1 MSPPGSGWERVCSSA
16 ELLPGEKRVHW
27 SGDLPILLIN
37 HDGDLHALEDRCSHE
52 DFELSQGEYDAAS
65 ASIECLLHGARFD
78 IRDGRAL
85 CAPAYTPVRRFEA
98 RLEAGA
104 VWVLRS
110 AD

>member
-1 MSPPGSGWERVCSSA
+1 MSDPGVGWERVCASA
-16 ELLPGEKRVHW
+16 ELLPGEQRVHW
-27 SGDLPILLIN
+27 SGELPILLFN
-37 HDGDLHALEDRCSHE
+37 LDGALYALEDRCSHE
-52 DFELSQGEYDAAS
+52 DFELSQSEFERES

-98 RLEAGA
+98 KFEADA
-104 VWVLRS
+104 VWVLRG